1 MKQNAKKAV
10 LTEGPVGST
19 LITLTVPMLFG
30 IISMVIFNL
39 VDTFFVGRLGAVEL
53 AALSFTFPVVLVIA
67 SIAMGLGIGTSA
79 VISVAIGEGNTHKVQ
94 RLTTDSLMLSLLIVA
109 VFAVAGLLTID
120 RVFTALGASPDI
132 LPLIRRYMKIWYIGV
147 ICVVVPM
154 VGNNAIR
161 ASGDTKTPAII
172 MATAATI
179 NTIFDPLLIFGIGP
193 FPRMEIAGAA
203 AATVF
208 GRATTLI
215 LALYVLYRRKQ
226 MLTFEV
232 PHLRE
237 VLQSWKRI
245 LYVGI
250 PAASTR
256 IIIPLTA
263 GVITRILSTYGHK
276 SVAGYGVATRIEFF
290 FMTFIMALAAVLAP
304 FVGQNRGAGRHDRVR
319 DAMQFSTRFSLLY
332 GVALIGVLFVVARPL
347 ATLFN
352 KDDTVVATITTYL
365 RIVPVGYCLQG
376 VLILCASAMNVLNR
390 PLHAAAL
397 SIGEM
402 FVVYVPLAL
411 LGSALFGVR
420 GVYGALA
427 VAYILAG
434 IASLL
439 VMKRILAHLE

>member
-10 LTEGPVGST
+10 LTEGPVGRT

-172 MATAATI
+172 MATAATV

-276 SVAGYGVATRIEFF
+276 TVAGYGVATRIEFF

-319 DAMQFSTRFSLLY
+319 DAMKFSTRFSLLY